1 MRIFPSPP
9 KNIIELSLIFI
20 PNRLTRIYRLNPNVC
35 CTGTIR
41 SNLDPFSMYD
51 DARLW
56 DALRRSYLVEP
67 TADKDREAN
76 LELSEDDDGDEH
88 EPGASGSTT
97 PTSRFTLDTVIES
110 EGANLSVG
118 ERSLLSLARALV
130 KDSKVVG
137 KSNLIVDLKRM
148 TSEKRPLLL

>member
-1 MRIFPSPP
+1 M
-9 KNIIELSLIFI
+9 
-20 PNRLTRIYRLNPNVC
+20 VC

-76 LELSEDDDGDEH
+76 LELSEEDDGDGGRT
-88 EPGASGSTT
+88 GAEMVFECCDGIGGL
-97 PTSRFTLDTVIES
+97 RRVVDGVKRKG
-110 EGANLSVG
+110 EGCR
-118 ERSLLSLARALV
+118 ERGGGGR
-130 KDSKVVG
+130 
-137 KSNLIVDLKRM
+137 
-148 TSEKRPLLL
+148 